1 MQASIIIAD
10 DHPLILKG
18 LNDFLLE
25 KKYNVLASA
34 VNGKEAFQLIETLKP
49 DIAILDIQMPFLT
62 GLEIAKKCQ
71 ELKYAT
77 KIILITF
84 EKDETIYNES
94 KSFQIYGYVLKEFAL
109 VEIENCIASVIKN
122 VPYFSPELIQYLE
135 IDEPPL
141 ELELLTDMEKKVL
154 LLIAQNKTAKEI
166 GATLFTSTRTIEKHK
181 SNIINKLNLESKS
194 SSVVLFAKENEAFL
208 MKNT

>member
-1 MQASIIIAD
+1 MEASIIIAD

-34 VNGKEAFQLIETLKP
+34 TNGKDAFQLIETLKP
-49 DIAILDIQMPFLT
+49 AIAILDIQMPFLT

-71 ELKYAT
+71 DLKYTT

-84 EKDETIYNES
+84 EKDETIYNEA

-109 VEIENCIASVIKN
+109 VEIENCIASVLRN
-122 VPYFSPELIQYLE
+122 VPYFSPELIEHLAPNE
-135 IDEPPL
+135 SPK
-141 ELELLTDMEKKVL
+141 ELELLTETELKVL
-154 LLIAQNKTAKEI
+154 QLIAHNKSAKEI
-166 GATLFTSTRTIEKHK
+166 GEELFISKRTVEKHK
-181 SNIINKLNLESKS
+181 SNIIKKLNIEAYQNSL
-194 SSVVLFAKENEAFL
+194 VLWVKDHQEFIL
-208 MKNT
+208 